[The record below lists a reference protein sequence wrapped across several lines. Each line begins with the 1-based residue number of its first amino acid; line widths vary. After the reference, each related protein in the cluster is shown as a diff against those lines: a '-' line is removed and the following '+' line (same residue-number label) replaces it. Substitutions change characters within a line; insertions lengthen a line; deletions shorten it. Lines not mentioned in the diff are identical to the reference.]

1 MVKLRSGRI
10 YIDENL
16 FNYKIEYINYL
27 IKNKYLSIYQNEVEN
42 FYHEIKKLEKKT
54 QIKIQKNS
62 KYLEYYGK
70 KIYLNSLNIDNL
82 NNYRLNLYENIWI
95 KISNLILY
103 YKKLKKKKYIKNDNL
118 YCLICYCLIKKKEK
132 LNICNNN
139 NKKHIF
145 HNYCFKESLNYSSPY
160 HFINL
165 DVFKNCPYC
174 NIKGINENDIYIAY

>member
-103 YKKLKKKKYIKNDNL
+103 YKKLKKKK
-118 YCLICYCLIKKKEK
+118 
-132 LNICNNN
+132 
-139 NKKHIF
+139 
-145 HNYCFKESLNYSSPY
+145 
-160 HFINL
+160 
-165 DVFKNCPYC
+165 
-174 NIKGINENDIYIAY
+174 IY